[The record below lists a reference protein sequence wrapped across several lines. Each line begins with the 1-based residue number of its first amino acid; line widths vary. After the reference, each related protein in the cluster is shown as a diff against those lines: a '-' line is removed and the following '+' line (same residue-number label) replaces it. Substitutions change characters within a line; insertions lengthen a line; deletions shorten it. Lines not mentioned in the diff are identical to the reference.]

1 MAVWDES
8 EHPRDEEGK
17 FTYKNG
23 GEVSRNSN
31 PLLLGG
37 VEYNVL
43 KENREDILY
52 KDTTLKEKLS
62 NYRNKLL
69 DFLGD
74 NLERE
79 EILYSNISELEN
91 KILNNTVETIQA
103 TREKLANSVNKL
115 RNSDFKSENDFK
127 TFVNK
132 AQKNYDAMGEF
143 GKETNNMFKI
153 NIQKGENGFG
163 EEAISSVL
171 RYKKSLER
179 ETEEIVKIAEN
190 RINQGVKQEEEK
202 KLNNQDDEMN
212 GNQTISNKRPVEPP
226 VTQIQSKNQENNRY
240 KTKVDPSKIVADWIM
255 PCEGRI
261 SSPYGWRI
269 HPITKERTF
278 HSGIDIKVPV
288 GTPVRA
294 IADGKIVK
302 ATGNVTGYGNAVYIN
317 HGNVKGKIVESEYGH
332 LSKIIVYKNQ
342 NVKKGEI
349 IGLSGGKPGTPG
361 AGSSTGAHLHLTIR
375 EYSLD
380 RKKKKHEDPIKYLD
394 FN

>member
-1 MAVWDES
+1 MATWDES
-8 EHPRDEEGK
+8 EHPRDNEGK

-23 GEVSRNSN
+23 GTISGNIN
-31 PLLLGG
+31 QLLLGG
-37 VEYNVL
+37 VEYNNK

-52 KDTTLKEKLS
+52 KDTTLKDKLS

-132 AQKNYDAMGEF
+132 AQRNYDAMGEL

-179 ETEEIVKIAEN
+179 DMEEIVKIAESK
-190 RINQGVKQEEEK
+190 INQGIKQEEEK

-212 GNQTISNKRPVEPP
+212 GNQTIRNKRPVDPP

-240 KTKVDPSKIVADWIM
+240 KTKVDHSKIVANWIM

-261 SSPYGWRI
+261 
-269 HPITKERTF
+269 
-278 HSGIDIKVPV
+278 V
-288 GTPVRA
+288 GFY
-294 IADGKIVK
+294 
-302 ATGNVTGYGNAVYIN
+302 N
-317 HGNVKGKIVESEYGH
+317 E
-332 LSKIIVYKNQ
+332 
-342 NVKKGEI
+342 
-349 IGLSGGKPGTPG
+349 
-361 AGSSTGAHLHLTIR
+361 
-375 EYSLD
+375 
-380 RKKKKHEDPIKYLD
+380 KYP
-394 FN
+394 